1 MPGDSDLQVVLVY
14 PDLLGTYG
22 DRGNALALAHRA
34 RARGLGVRIVEV
46 NDGDAVPTAG
56 DVYLLGGSEDAT
68 QLQALANLRAQAGLR
83 DRLRQGPTL
92 AVCAGFQILSRDF
105 LGSDGGRVEGLGV
118 FDVSCGRPTGPR
130 AVGEVLADS
139 VAIPGLPPLTGYENH
154 QGAATLDPGVQ
165 PLGRVRVG
173 VGNGDDRTEGAV
185 QDGAIG
191 TYLHGP
197 VLVRNPGLA
206 DHLLEQVAGSL
217 PPLEDEPVARLRRE
231 RMAAASQEAAEHTRP
246 RRSRAALEMLARR
259 RTPRPDSRR
268 TS

>member
-1 MPGDSDLQVVLVY
+1 MPGDSDVRVVLVY

-34 RARGLGVRIVEV
+34 EARGLTVSIVEV
-46 NDGDAVPTAG
+46 NDGESVPTSG

-68 QLQALANLRAQAGLR
+68 QLRALANLRQQPGLR

-105 LGSDGGRVEGLGV
+105 LASDGGRVEGLGV

-130 AVGEVLADS
+130 AVGEVLAES
-139 VAIPGLPPLTGYENH
+139 VGVPGLPPLSGYENH
-154 QGAATLDPGVQ
+154 QGAATLDQGVQ
-165 PLGRVRVG
+165 PLGRLRVG
-173 VGNGDDRTEGAV
+173 VGNGDGRTEGAV
-185 QDGAIG
+185 QDGAVG

-197 VLVRNPGLA
+197 VLVRNPDLA

-217 PPLEDEPVARLRRE
+217 PPLEDESVARLRRE
-231 RMAAASQEAAEHTRP
+231 RLAAAHQEAAQHAR
-246 RRSRAALEMLARR
+246 RRGSRASLAALVRSRAAILR
-259 RTPRPDSRR
+259 SRA
-268 TS
+268 